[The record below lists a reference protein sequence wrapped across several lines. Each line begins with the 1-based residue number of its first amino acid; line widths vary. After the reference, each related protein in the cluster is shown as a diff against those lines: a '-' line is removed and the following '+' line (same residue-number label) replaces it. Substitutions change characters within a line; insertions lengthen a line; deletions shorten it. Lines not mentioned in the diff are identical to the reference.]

1 MKRVMPSY
9 SLYMCKIE
17 ALHFFFT
24 SDIIDSATVGSD
36 VDYGLDYSFLLF
48 DAISVI
54 WDSPCAELQQCCATI
69 CPCSRTWRIFKG
81 LIKKFPHSM
90 HRSLLSLQIIIII
103 RTLQLSNTISSIRLI
118 VLFISLC
125 YSNILVLFIQ
135 CPTLPLCTLIY
146 SILHSIL
153 FYPVDTY

>member
-9 SLYMCKIE
+9 SLYLCKIE

-24 SDIIDSATVGSD
+24 SDIVDSDTVGPD
-36 VDYGLDYSFLLF
+36 VDNGLDYSFLLF
-48 DAISVI
+48 NAISVI

-69 CPCSRTWRIFKG
+69 CLCSRTWRVFRG
-81 LIKKFPHSM
+81 LIKNFPHST
-90 HRSLLSLQIIIII
+90 HRSLLSLHIVIII
-103 RTLQLSNTISSIRLI
+103 RTLELSNTIPSIRLI
-118 VLFISLC
+118 VLIISLC

-153 FYPVDTY
+153 FYPVNPY